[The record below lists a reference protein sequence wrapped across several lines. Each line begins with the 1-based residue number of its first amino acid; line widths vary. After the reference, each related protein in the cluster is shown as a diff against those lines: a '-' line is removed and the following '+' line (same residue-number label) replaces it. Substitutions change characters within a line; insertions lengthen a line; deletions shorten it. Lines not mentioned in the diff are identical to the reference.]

1 MQREHNMTLRIVYPV
16 TDLAQAK
23 ALYRTLLGVEPSIDQ
38 AYYVGFEVNGEHVG
52 LDPNGHAHGMKGPI
66 SYWPVE
72 DIDKFLQQLLEAG
85 AQEHQPIRSVGGAK
99 IAAIK
104 DADGNV
110 TGLIQAL

>member
-1 MQREHNMTLRIVYPV
+1 MTLRIVYPV

-38 AYYVGFEVNGEHVG
+38 PYYVGFDVNGEHVG
-52 LDPNGHAHGMKGPI
+52 LNPSGHAQGMTGPI

-72 DIDKFLQQLLEAG
+72 DIAKSLQQLFEAG
-85 AQEHQPIRSVGGAK
+85 AQEHQPVRDVGGAK
-99 IAAIK
+99 IAAVV

-110 TGLIQAL
+110 TGLIQAT